1 MNYETNTFGMDVM
14 FALTAKGEPYLT
26 RPSEHESTINE
37 NFIQT
42 MSKKEE
48 ETDIFLST
56 YYGVNVE
63 KRYSHYNKICRIKEL
78 KASDEAEIEPDD
90 EIIVKKDEDL

>member
-26 RPSEHESTINE
+26 RPSEDECTINE
-37 NFIQT
+37 NFIQN

-63 KRYSHYNKICRIKEL
+63 RRYSLYSKICRIKEL
-78 KASDEAEIEPDD
+78 EAEAELEPDD